1 VAEAEEEE
9 EEEAEA
15 EALLTVTVICSSCT
29 PPPSRAANACLR
41 AAVSGATSWNTWSGV
56 GG

>member
-1 VAEAEEEE
+1 MAEAEEEE